1 MTKSHGILLTT
12 LLLCSSVAYTQQTD
26 YQKWRAE
33 RLQNYQSFS
42 ADYLQR
48 YQSYK
53 ERVAQRWG
61 NGAELPDQ
69 HSYVTYSDDLT
80 EKTVVDFAR
89 QEIRVETL
97 AEPSERQVTQLQR
110 RAEQLLTK
118 PITQIAA
125 EDPLLQGLSLTAD
138 GSLLQALAPDLT
150 PEQPL
155 TDTKVSTEQI
165 QIQLPTESRSDAS
178 KKRVQRVTIKLNGHN
193 FYQRRAEQYRA
204 LVQEQAKA
212 YGFDTALLLAIMQV
226 ESSFNPLA
234 QSSIPAF
241 GLMQIVPDSAGKD
254 VNTRVFKRKQAPSAE
269 LLFKPQQNILF
280 GTAYL
285 NILDKTYLDGIT
297 DPLSRLYCTIAAY
310 NTGAGNVAKVF
321 HPRSEKRIGEAVSV
335 INTLS
340 AEQVYQRLLTDL
352 PYDETRK
359 YLQKVISAMPQYQL

>member
-1 MTKSHGILLTT
+1 MTTKRCLLLTT
-12 LLLCSSVAYTQQTD
+12 LLLSSSVVQAQQTD
-26 YQKWRAE
+26 YQQWKAE

-48 YQSYK
+48 YQAYK
-53 ERVAQRWG
+53 ERIAQHWG
-61 NGAELPDQ
+61 NSAELPEQ

-97 AEPSERQVTQLQR
+97 AEPNERQVTQLQH
-110 RAEQLLTK
+110 RAEQLLKK
-118 PITQIAA
+118 PLKQIAA
-125 EDPLLQGLSLTAD
+125 ADPLLQGLSLTTD
-138 GSLLQALAPDLT
+138 GSLLQALAPDLN
-150 PEQPL
+150 PEKTL
-155 TDTKVSTEQI
+155 TDTEVSTEQI
-165 QIQLPTESRSDAS
+165 QIQLPTESGSDAS

-193 FYQRRAEQYRA
+193 LYQRRAEQYRA

-241 GLMQIVPDSAGKD
+241 GLMQIVPESAGKD

-269 LLFKPQQNILF
+269 VLFKPQQNILY

-285 NILDKTYLDGIT
+285 SIIDKTYLGGIT

-310 NTGAGNVAKVF
+310 NTGAGNVATVF
-321 HPRSEKRIGEAVSV
+321 HPRSEKRIGEAVAI

-359 YLQKVISAMPQYQL
+359 YLQKVVSAMPQYQL